1 MLFFFVM
8 WLVACVSG
16 CWCTVLVCSQYSHM
30 SVCINRSL
38 LWVNGVIAAV
48 QWIGWKSSC
57 VQHYIDLLCVYVRVC
72 ACVCS
77 LAVSGLYNR
86 GPLIVIVNRGCW
98 SAAADWPFTLRLQTE
113 VNLRG
118 VCHQIRVKM
127 MIQRSWP
134 RFGKIMLCKK
144 TNKFSAARPEGFE
157 AALKHAFVWLLIG
170 SRCVLWKYSNWRTKL
185 FCGDGPTPKMT
196 EDQPARN
203 WAECF
208 RGAPLGQIN
217 YFSLVWVPLFVF
229 MCPVQM
235 PNHADRVFT
244 GQQGEKNNLIP
255 PFTWLFIVFIL
266 LLLPLVHCMWEKKTV
281 MIIMW
286 RRDGIK

>member
-1 MLFFFVM
+1 M

-16 CWCTVLVCSQYSHM
+16 CWCTVLVCAQYSHM

-86 GPLIVIVNRGCW
+86 GPLIVIVVNRGCW
-98 SAAADWPFTLRLQTE
+98 SAAADWPFTLRLQPE

-127 MIQRSWP
+127 MIQRSRP
-134 RFGKIMLCKK
+134 RFGKIMLCEKK
-144 TNKFSAARPEGFE
+144 QTNSLLPVRKVLKRRWNTPLFGSSLGQDVSCENIQIGEPSCSVETDQRPRWQKINQLEIEQNVSAEHRWVKSIISAWSGFHC
-157 AALKHAFVWLLIG
+157 LCL
-170 SRCVLWKYSNWRTKL
+170 CVLYKCQIML
-185 FCGDGPTPKMT
+185 T
-196 EDQPARN
+196 ECLLASRVKKQP
-203 WAECF
+203 
-208 RGAPLGQIN
+208 
-217 YFSLVWVPLFVF
+217 
-229 MCPVQM
+229 
-235 PNHADRVFT
+235 
-244 GQQGEKNNLIP
+244 
-255 PFTWLFIVFIL
+255 
-266 LLLPLVHCMWEKKTV
+266 
-281 MIIMW
+281 
-286 RRDGIK
+286 

>member
-16 CWCTVLVCSQYSHM
+16 CWCTVLVCAQYSHM

-57 VQHYIDLLCVYVRVC
+57 VQHYIDLLCVCTCECVR
-72 ACVCS
+72 ACS

-86 GPLIVIVNRGCW
+86 GPLKVIVVNRGCW
-98 SAAADWPFTLRLQTE
+98 SAAADWPFTLRLQPE

-127 MIQRSWP
+127 MIQRSGP

-144 TNKFSAARPEGFE
+144 TQQIHCCPSGRFWSGVETRLCLAPHWIKMCLVKIFKLANQ
-157 AALKHAFVWLLIG
+157 V
-170 SRCVLWKYSNWRTKL
+170 VLWRRTNAQDDRRSTSSKLSRMFPRSTVGSNKL
-185 FCGDGPTPKMT
+185 F
-196 EDQPARN
+196 QP
-203 WAECF
+203 
-208 RGAPLGQIN
+208 GLGSTVCVYVSCTNAKSCWQSV
-217 YFSLVWVPLFVF
+217 YWP
-229 MCPVQM
+229 
-235 PNHADRVFT
+235 AAW
-244 GQQGEKNNLIP
+244 KNNLIP

-266 LLLPLVHCMWEKKTV
+266 LLLPLVHCMWEKKQV
-281 MIIMW
+281 W
-286 RRDGIK
+286 S